1 MSFKK
6 VTIDNA
12 KLIQFFYPLDD
23 IWAEASE
30 ITAFKASG
38 IRRADGQAEFDRVH
52 ISKDEKTHLKKYVH
66 KAMLEIFGIMFK
78 VLGEQPIFHDADTT
92 TTPAVEAV
100 TADPDANPP
109 VVGVEAVAAVV
120 QKCSG
125 AYLDDNET
133 GYRSANLSLID
144 SKISDA
150 VVDSVLQ
157 RWYWLKNLGDDSA
170 MHAARFAKLLVDIQ
184 DLTLS
189 LRKPY

>member
-6 VTIDNA
+6 VEIEEA
-12 KLIQFFYPLDD
+12 KLIQFYYPLEA
-23 IWAEASE
+23 IWSEASE

-52 ISKDEKTHLKKYVH
+52 ISKDEKTHLKKYIN
-66 KAMLEIFGIMFK
+66 KAILEIFGIMFK
-78 VLGEQPIFHDADTT
+78 VLGEQPIFHDVDVTIT
-92 TTPAVEAV
+92 EAV
-100 TADPDANPP
+100 LADPDATPP
-109 VVGVEAVAAVV
+109 VSAADAVV
-120 QKCSG
+120 ERASG

-133 GYRSANLSLID
+133 GYREANLSLID
-144 SKISDA
+144 SKINDA
-150 VVDSVLQ
+150 IVDYVLQ

-170 MHAARFAKLLVDIQ
+170 MHVQRFQKLLIDIQ

>member
-6 VTIDNA
+6 VEIDNA
-12 KLIQFFYPLDD
+12 KLIHFYYPLDD

-78 VLGEQPIFHDADTT
+78 VLGEQPIFHDTNVETD
-92 TTPAVEAV
+92 PGDPLAV
-100 TADPDANPP
+100 PP
-109 VVGVEAVAAVV
+109 VDPTVE
-120 QKCSG
+120 KCSG

-133 GYRSANLSLID
+133 GYRSANLFLID
-144 SKISDA
+144 SKIQDA
-150 VVDSVLQ
+150 VVDSVLH